1 MKISNDHHV
10 QANVP
15 IRQDTSVTQ
24 GQTPAFATV
33 LEKAFD
39 KPDVEK
45 ASAPIGVP
53 PVLKP
58 PMEISTH
65 RVFSQTDRLITA
77 METYQALLSDNR
89 ASLRSM
95 EPAVREMKI
104 ELSSLQNL
112 MSEMPETHP
121 MYEIVSETIQ
131 VGNGEIARFDSGYYI
146 EDADETI

>member
-1 MKISNDHHV
+1 MKISNDHHL
-10 QANVP
+10 QANMP

-24 GQTPAFATV
+24 GKTPAFATV

-45 ASAPIGVP
+45 SSAPIGVP

-58 PMEISTH
+58 PMEISTT
-65 RVFSQTDRLITA
+65 RVYSQTDRLMKA

-95 EPAVREMKI
+95 EPAVHEMKI
-104 ELSSLQNL
+104 ELSSLQGL

-131 VGNGEIARFDSGYYI
+131 VGNGEIARFDSGFYI
-146 EDADETI
+146 EDADEMI